1 MSAAPRLWALLALG
15 LLATLTYWPS
25 PAVYWVEW
33 SDFKNIT
40 FTHGWLILAVC
51 VALVLRSRRDI
62 AAGPVRP
69 SVLALLALGGCAFT
83 WLVCYRASI
92 QDLHITIF
100 PAIFWFGI
108 AGAFGLRMGLLLA
121 FPVAF
126 FYFAVPSWAQL
137 GPPLQDLTVGAMRG
151 LFWLTGPEVRI
162 SGDLIRIP
170 NGSFRIEEGCS
181 GLHFMIVGLAIAA
194 LHGELRRD
202 PWKVRAVQ
210 LVLMAA
216 FALLANWVRVYTVIE
231 AGYLTNM
238 RSYLVSVSHYWF
250 GWGVFAVA
258 LALFFWLTAL
268 LPASAGAERPAE
280 SDAQQALPP
289 GRRAELSGLA
299 VALLVLLAPPV
310 LSWALRKVQPP
321 PYSALS
327 VPPADTS
334 ASWSSVP
341 SDANSSWQPTFPG
354 ADQQQRFTYKDGPR
368 DTVEVFRVA
377 FRTQRQGA
385 KLIGI
390 GTTLIG
396 DRLKL
401 RHEDVVD
408 TTAGAFREALATD
421 RSGGSWLIW
430 SRYHTAGRD
439 FVAPVKAQLWYGIN
453 ATVANPPAS
462 LTAYRAACVAGAACE
477 DARRVLREFAVSG
490 VIS

>member
-1 MSAAPRLWALLALG
+1 MSAASRLWALLALA
-15 LLATLTYWPS
+15 LFVTLIYWPS

-33 SDFKNIT
+33 SDFRNIT
-40 FTHGWLILAVC
+40 FTHGWLIVAVC

-62 AAGPVRP
+62 AAASARP
-69 SVLALLALGGCAFT
+69 SALALLALAGCTLA
-83 WLVCYRASI
+83 WLVCYRACI
-92 QDLHITIF
+92 QDLHIAIF
-100 PAIFWFGI
+100 PAIFWLAV
-108 AGAFGLRMGLLLA
+108 AGAFGLRMGVLLA

-137 GPPLQDLTVGAMRG
+137 GPPLQDLTVRAMRG
-151 LFWLTGPEVRI
+151 LFWLTGPEVGI

-170 NGSFRIEEGCS
+170 NGSFLIEEGCS

-202 PWKVRAVQ
+202 SWKVRSIQ
-210 LVLMAA
+210 LALMVA
-216 FALLANWVRVYTVIE
+216 FALLANWVRVYTIIE
-231 AGYLTNM
+231 AGYLTDM

-250 GWGVFAVA
+250 GWGVFAGA

-268 LPASAGAERPAE
+268 LPATVGEGPPTESATSQSVPVGP
-280 SDAQQALPP
+280 
-289 GRRAELSGLA
+289 RAELGGVA
-299 VALLVLLAPPV
+299 AALLVLLALPT
-310 LSWALRKVQPP
+310 LSWGLRIVQQPP
-321 PYSALS
+321 PALS
-327 VPPADTS
+327 VPLADTS
-334 ASWSSVP
+334 ASWSSAP
-341 SDANSSWQPTFPG
+341 SDTNSSWQPTFPG
-354 ADQQQRFTYKDGPR
+354 ADQQQRFTYKYGPH

-385 KLIGI
+385 KLIGT

-401 RHEDVVD
+401 RHEDIVD

-421 RSGGSWLIW
+421 RSGGRWLIW

-439 FVAPVKAQLWYGIN
+439 FVAPVKAQLWYGIK

-462 LTAYRAACVAGAACE
+462 LTAYRAACATGAACE